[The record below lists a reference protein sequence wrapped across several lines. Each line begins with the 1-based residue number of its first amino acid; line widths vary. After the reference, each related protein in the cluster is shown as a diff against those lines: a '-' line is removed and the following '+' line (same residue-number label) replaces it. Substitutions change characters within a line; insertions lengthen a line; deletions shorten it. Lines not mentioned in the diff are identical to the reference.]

1 VPETR
6 TGKRFPVQLTTTI
19 KRGASKLQGKTADL
33 SAAGVFIYA
42 DGDFEVGS
50 QVEFDITLPADVIG
64 AKKDVEI
71 HCLGRVV
78 RSSGKK
84 EKSAQKRSSGLACI
98 IDQYEFV
105 RK

>member
-1 VPETR
+1 LVPETR

-33 SAAGVFIYA
+33 SAAGVFIQA
-42 DGDFEVGS
+42 DGEFEVGS

-78 RSSGKK
+78 RAGGK
-84 EKSAQKRSSGLACI
+84 KSAQKKSGGVACI